1 MAINLTV
8 RVKVRAG
15 LKLSWCRILSF
26 NKEFIPRTGLC
37 GFRRN
42 IKSQTKVFNSLSWHT
57 IKSRFLIAPSM
68 HVNGPA
74 VKLVAT
80 GSWRKWFLLSF
91 QGGQDLSCYDKAVL
105 V

>member
-1 MAINLTV
+1 MDFGAIL
-8 RVKVRAG
+8 RVKPKFAIHCQGIR
-15 LKLSWCRILSF
+15 L
-26 NKEFIPRTGLC
+26 NPD
-37 GFRRN
+37 
-42 IKSQTKVFNSLSWHT
+42 
-57 IKSRFLIAPSM
+57 FLIAPSM
-68 HVNGPA
+68 HVNGSA